1 MLRKFIASQ
10 FKKPSG
16 LLGIFTSNMMVK
28 NNQKNYDKII
38 KDLDLQQHDKL
49 LEIGYGPG
57 IGIQMIAE
65 LCLDCTIHGIDFSKL
80 MYKRASKYNRTY
92 IDNGR
97 TQLQYGDFLK
107 TSVLDNNYDKIFCL
121 NVVYFWDEL
130 NSPFRKVLSLLKN
143 GGAFHIYMADK
154 ITLIEKKAP
163 DSVFYKY
170 SIEQVEE
177 ALEAAGFENVE
188 HQVEKGLY
196 IKATK

>member
-1 MLRKFIASQ
+1 MFRKFIASQ
-10 FKKPSG
+10 FKKPTG
-16 LLGIFTSNMMVK
+16 LFGIFTSNMMVK

-130 NSPFRKVLSLLKN
+130 NSPFRKVLSLLKS